1 MGTIEDLSFGEI
13 CSSMWRPGHRPLQ
26 MQLVE
31 GGSQDRSEQDKD
43 KRAGHV
49 PQHHKKSNYSKP
61 PRCFLIEKSLILLS
75 ASGLRN
81 KGPSY

>member
-1 MGTIEDLSFGEI
+1 
-13 CSSMWRPGHRPLQ
+13 

-49 PQHHKKSNYSKP
+49 PHHHKKKKKKKQLFEVTQVFS
-61 PRCFLIEKSLILLS
+61 LIEKSLILLS

-81 KGPSY
+81 KGLSY